1 MMYKIIMYIQL
12 VHVIYST
19 LMYFC
24 FIYIHN
30 FNDVHRYEL
39 GLSEANVFYFLNAA
53 FRNVKICAS
62 HILA

>member
-1 MMYKIIMYIQL
+1 MYKIIMYIQL

-24 FIYIHN
+24 FINN
-30 FNDVHRYEL
+30 FNEVHRYEL

-53 FRNVKICAS
+53 FRNVKICACL
-62 HILA
+62 ILA